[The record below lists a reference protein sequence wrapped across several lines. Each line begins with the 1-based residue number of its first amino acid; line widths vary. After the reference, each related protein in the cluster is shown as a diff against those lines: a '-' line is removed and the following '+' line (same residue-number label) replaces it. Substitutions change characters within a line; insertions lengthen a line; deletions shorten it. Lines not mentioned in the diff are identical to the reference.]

1 MPASWGAGDNRDGT
15 RSWSATV
22 QLPEGWTV
30 EAAAGEGDP
39 NPGIGMCKGTGVREY
54 GELQEG

>member
-1 MPASWGAGDNRDGT
+1 MQEQRMPASWGAGDNRDGT

-39 NPGIGMCKGTGVREY
+39 NPGIGMCKGTGV
-54 GELQEG
+54 